1 VTIGAR
7 SRTTAG
13 RRRWGPLVV
22 SGGLVAVM
30 GVLGL
35 VSTQQAGELA
45 VAQHRTDRVQNTSF
59 AGQLTAQVVRDGLGQ
74 LASVLAA
81 QASAGVPAFSAT
93 PGTPAAGRDDAR
105 VESLVVSAG
114 DAMNR
119 GAAVV
124 NALGQVV
131 ASYAPTGETAS
142 PSDPGFSP
150 LLAAL
155 TEPGEDRLPLSGVIR
170 IAGEPALAL
179 GVPVTLSDGSTG
191 LFMCAW
197 AARGAAG
204 DYVTSGEGE
213 GWIVDEA
220 GLVVGSADT
229 RAVGTAFP
237 YPQALAE
244 ARADGDNGIA
254 EATDGG
260 TDHVVSWQRVPG
272 TTWLVVNVQ
281 TEDAFQ
287 GHLDRAS
294 LRTAL
299 LVLAM
304 LLITGTALVVMS
316 RRRERAMAVI
326 ASTDELTRIHNRRG
340 WFELA
345 EQELARATRNGER
358 RLAVFI
364 DLDGLKQ
371 VNDVLGHEEGD
382 RAIASAASVLRAACR
397 SGDVVGRLGGD
408 EFVVLL
414 GDGTDEAEVR
424 RRLAAALD
432 DFNSG
437 SSAAFELRFSIG
449 AEPWDPHRP
458 CSVEDLVRRAD
469 ERMYADKQ
477 SRTDRYAN
485 LIRIPAKA

>member
-1 VTIGAR
+1 MI
-7 SRTTAG
+7 
-13 RRRWGPLVV
+13 
-22 SGGLVAVM
+22 SGVLVAVM

-35 VSTQQAGELA
+35 ASTRHAGELA
-45 VAQHRTDRVQNTSF
+45 VDQHREDRIQHARVL
-59 AGQLTAQVVRDGLGQ
+59 GQLTSQTVRDGFNQ
-74 LASVLAA
+74 LASVLAV

-93 PGTPAAGRDDAR
+93 PATGAVADRDSER
-105 VESLVVSAG
+105 IRKFVVSSG

-119 GAAVV
+119 GAAVI
-124 NALGQVV
+124 NRLGQVV
-131 ASYAPTGETAS
+131 TAYAPTGEQAS
-142 PSDPGFSP
+142 ADDPGLRP
-150 LLAAL
+150 LVAAL
-155 TEPGEDRLPLSGVIR
+155 GEGGPDRLPLSGILQ
-170 IAGEPALAL
+170 IGDEPAVAL
-179 GVPVTLSDGSTG
+179 GAPVTLSDGSTG
-191 LFMCAW
+191 LFICAW
-197 AARGAAG
+197 AAR
-204 DYVTSGEGE
+204 DTSTEFFTAGEGE

-220 GLVVGSADT
+220 GLVVGAADT
-229 RAVGTAFP
+229 RVIGSAFP
-237 YPQALAE
+237 YPQALAA
-244 ARADGDNGIA
+244 ARSGGDHGIVDTT
-254 EATDGG
+254 EDG
-260 TDHVVSWQRVPG
+260 TDYVTSWQQVAG
-272 TTWLVVNVQ
+272 TTWLTLNVQ
-281 TEDAFQ
+281 TKEGFQ
-287 GHLDRAS
+287 GHLDRAA
-294 LRTAL
+294 LRTEI

-345 EQELARATRNGER
+345 ERELARAARNGER

-382 RAIASAASVLRAACR
+382 RAIASAATVLRAACR

-414 GDGTDEAEVR
+414 GDGADEAVVR
-424 RRLAAALD
+424 QRLAAALD
-432 DFNSG
+432 DFNAG

-449 AEPWDPHRP
+449 AEAWDPQHP

-477 SRTDRYAN
+477 SRTDRYVN
-485 LIRIPAKA
+485 LIRVPAKV